1 MSPAGDA
8 QRPIGL
14 YGGSF
19 DPVHFGHLRT
29 ALEVSG
35 LLNLDSV
42 LFLPSRLPPHR
53 EAPRAGADVRVQ
65 MLAAAIADVDE
76 FSLDQRELQR
86 DGPSYTI
93 DTLAA
98 LREEMPDRSFVL
110 ILGMD
115 AFLGLPD
122 WHQAAALPDY
132 THFMVAHRP
141 GWEPPRTGTVG
152 EWLAARQTLV
162 PGELATGT
170 GRIYVHAVTALDIS
184 STDIRAL
191 IARGGDPRFLV
202 PEAVRGIIKQTN
214 CYVTGSQTDL

>member
-53 EAPRAGADVRVQ
+53 EAPRADADVRVQ

-93 DTLAA
+93 DTLAS
-98 LREEMPDRSFVL
+98 LRDEMPDRSFVL

-115 AFLGLPD
+115 ANGQL
-122 WHQAAALPDY
+122 A
-132 THFMVAHRP
+132 P
-141 GWEPPRTGTVG
+141 GC
-152 EWLAARQTLV
+152 
-162 PGELATGT
+162 
-170 GRIYVHAVTALDIS
+170 
-184 STDIRAL
+184 
-191 IARGGDPRFLV
+191 GG
-202 PEAVRGIIKQTN
+202 Q
-214 CYVTGSQTDL
+214 